1 MHLTVYKLYPFKLVY
16 MNRDMFMTI
25 IEIIPYV

>member
-1 MHLTVYKLYPFKLVY
+1 MHFTVCKLYPFKLVY